1 MLHMDQQYSMTLGRP
16 LGISGIGDCPPP
28 EPLTTDPTIMR
39 LFTYISQFTVLAR
52 QILSS
57 DALTNAKIDVFTDKL
72 LRLKDTLPDVIQFD
86 ATWLDENKPIPEW
99 PLEAQAAV
107 FYGKTQNFLILL
119 NRQRIENTR
128 RDSNDSA
135 ISVQSPDE
143 PPTDSDNVPRGRERV
158 IESCRAL
165 LTVFQFFHTRVR
177 SAMICWT
184 MGQQAFNA
192 AMILTLA
199 MLETAD
205 EKDLGIVHNAYHIFA
220 EMNQK
225 GIHKLAGVALE
236 KLGNF
241 LKGLNSRDCPLGS
254 VMGAT
259 GMLLLEDPGLQGFIP
274 EEFAPLNFQMA
285 GGDIPLTNVG
295 AGWAAQGTGA
305 GSSRGD
311 SQGMRQKARGVATA
325 GSRARP
331 SVPAKKSTLSY
342 SPH

>member
-1 MLHMDQQYSMTLGRP
+1 MDQQYSMTLGRP

-57 DALTNAKIDVFTDKL
+57 DALTNTKIDIFTDKL

-86 ATWLDENKPIPEW
+86 ATWLDENRSIPEW
-99 PLEAQAAV
+99 PLDAIAAV
-107 FYGKTQNFLILL
+107 FCGKTHNFLILL
-119 NRQRIENTR
+119 NRQRVENTR

-135 ISVQSPDE
+135 ISVKSPDD
-143 PPTDSDNVPRGRERV
+143 PPIDSDDVPRGRERV

-165 LTVFQFFHTRVR
+165 LNVFRFFHTRVR
-177 SAMICWT
+177 AAMICWT

-199 MLETAD
+199 MLEAGE
-205 EKDLGIVHNAYHIFA
+205 EKDLGVVHNAYHIFV

-236 KLGNF
+236 KLGNL
-241 LKGLNSRDCPLGS
+241 LKGVNSKDRPVAT

-274 EEFAPLNFQMA
+274 EEFAPLNFRMA
-285 GGDIPLTNVG
+285 GGDIPLNNVG
-295 AGWAAQGTGA
+295 AAWAARGTGVESA
-305 GSSRGD
+305 SSGERR
-311 SQGMRQKARGVATA
+311 GMRQNVRSATNTA
-325 GSRARP
+325 KP
-331 SVPAKKSTLSY
+331 LVPAKKSTLVY
-342 SPH
+342 SPC